1 MTSVSSCFLKVCMA
15 ARLLLIVLAGE
26 CMILP
31 AYAAA
36 HAQLNPA
43 ILVSIQARNK
53 QLEDVIMELS
63 AKTGLNF
70 HYDKA
75 DLSQHLKKKVTLH
88 CNKMPIEEV
97 LQLLSRQTG
106 LLFTRRD
113 DKVIVGQAGG
123 ATLPGSVVLNN
134 SASLERELRG
144 RIYDHKGNPL
154 PGATILIK
162 NTSKGTQA
170 DTEGGFRLNASPVDI
185 LVFRSVGHMSREMAV
200 GSNNEIEVM
209 LEENIK
215 GLNEFVVTAMGI
227 SKRTQELTYSTQ
239 QLNEEDLNRVKDMN
253 VINSL
258 SGKIAGV
265 NIVRSSSGVG
275 GSARVILRGNKS
287 TRENQPLYIIDG
299 VPMANY
305 TPSQPTD
312 IWGQSSNIVGS
323 GGRDG
328 GDGISNLNPD
338 DIESIS
344 IMKGPSAAA
353 LYGSQAANGVIV
365 ITTKR
370 GRPGKGHINFS
381 SDLTLETPLLLPR
394 LQYRYGQTIA
404 PHTDSNGKPQP
415 GSADSW
421 GGRTAAPDHVRPFF
435 NTGITFT
442 NSLSFSGG
450 TEKAQSYFS
459 YSNIANKGILPN
471 SKLDRHT
478 INYRGNLKLLDNR
491 LLVDGNI
498 LFMVQRAMN
507 RPGSGLYNNPLTGL
521 YNFPRGQDFSAYRQY
536 EYDDNSRG
544 LPLQNWWNIRYDK
557 NWTGQDDQQNPY
569 WLQYR
574 SLREESRIRGMG
586 SLSLKYLVNNW
597 LSVQARG
604 SFDRSYDQYEMKAY
618 AGTQTVLSPP
628 NGRYTLEKETNTQ
641 VYADLMLSAV
651 QQLSPRLQLN
661 ATLGSSIL
669 NVKAHDRTLLSTN
682 PNANPGLSVA
692 NRFSVADI
700 SPNALDAQQYVEQRQ
715 LQALFAS
722 AQLGFRNYLFLDLT
736 GRNDWSSTF
745 AYTPIR
751 DKGYFYYS
759 AGITAL
765 LSDMIKLPS
774 AVNFA
779 KLRVSYAKVGN
790 DIAPYVSRPSRF
802 TLQTVAGVTRV
813 SFNTRS
819 PYPGV
824 YLKPEDNRSLEIG
837 TEIRLLDNRI
847 NLDLTWYKNNNYQQ
861 YMEVPAPGGSGFL
874 FYYLNLGNIQNTGV
888 EATLTLSPI
897 RKKDFR
903 WLSAI
908 NYTFNRNK
916 VVKLSSGDI
925 PGAGPDNYFI
935 LTDFLVNMF
944 GSFIREGGSWGD
956 IYSNKELY
964 RNEKGQYVID
974 GDGRVKTSTGVFRMI
989 GNPNPRFMLGWN
1001 NTLEYKGFSLSFLVD
1016 GKFGGKV
1023 MSLTQAILDEYGV
1036 SETSAAA
1043 RDKGGVDLNAIREDG
1058 SGFSGKYDAHQYYT
1072 TIGGRA
1078 GIGEMYIYDATNIRL
1093 RELSLSWQV
1102 PLSSKWVRNLRI
1114 GLTGRNLCFLN
1125 LHAPFDPELSM
1136 SSGNGLQGIDVFGLP
1151 ATRSMGMSLRVGF

>member
-1 MTSVSSCFLKVCMA
+1 MA
-15 ARLLLIVLAGE
+15 ARLLFMLMGGTG
-26 CMILP
+26 MILP
-31 AYAAA
+31 LYARA
-36 HAQLNPA
+36 HQQLSPSL
-43 ILVSIQARNK
+43 LVSIQVRNK
-53 QLEDVIMELS
+53 PLDEVITEL
-63 AKTGLNF
+63 AVKTGLNF

-75 DLSQHLKKKVTLH
+75 ELSGHLKKKVSLDCTR
-88 CNKMPIEEV
+88 MPVEDV

-106 LLFTRRD
+106 LLFTLKE
-113 DKVIVGQAGG
+113 DKVIVGQ
-123 ATLPGSVVLNN
+123 PSVPEAVALHDKV
-134 SASLERELRG
+134 SLEREVRG

-154 PGATILIK
+154 AGATVLVK
-162 NTSKGTQA
+162 NSNRGTQA
-170 DTEGGFRLNASPVDI
+170 NADGAFQLNASPVDI
-185 LVFRSVGHMSREMAV
+185 LVFRSVGHMSRELAI
-200 GSNNEIEVM
+200 GSSTEIEVT
-209 LEENIK
+209 LEENVK

-227 SKRTQELTYSTQ
+227 SKRTKELTYSTQ
-239 QLNEEDLNRVKDMN
+239 QLNEDELNQVKDLN

-265 NIVRSSSGVG
+265 NIFRSASGLG

-312 IWGQSSNIVGS
+312 IWGQSSNIVGN

-344 IMKGPSAAA
+344 VMKGASAAA

-370 GRPGKGHINFS
+370 GRPGKGHVNFS
-381 SDLTLETPLLLPR
+381 SDFSLETPLLLPR

-404 PHTDSNGKPQP
+404 PDTDNNGKSQP

-421 GGRTAAPDHVRPFF
+421 GGRTNAPNHVRPFF
-435 NTGITFT
+435 NTGLTFT
-442 NSLSFSGG
+442 NSVSFSGG

-459 YSNIANKGILPN
+459 YSNTSNRGILPN
-471 SKLDRHT
+471 SKLGRHT
-478 INYRGNLKLLDNR
+478 FNYRGTLRLLDNR
-491 LLVDGNI
+491 LLLDGNI
-498 LFMVQRAMN
+498 IFMTQKALN
-507 RPGSGLYNNPLTGL
+507 RPASGLYYNPLTGL
-521 YNFPRGQDFSAYRQY
+521 YNFPRGLDFQRYHQY
-536 EYDDNSRG
+536 EYFDDARQ
-544 LPLQNWWNIRYDK
+544 LPLQNWWNIRSDL
-557 NWTGQDDQQNPY
+557 NWVGQDDQQNPY
-569 WLQYR
+569 WLLYK

-586 SLSLKYLVNNW
+586 SLSLKYRLNDW
-597 LSVQARG
+597 LSIQARG
-604 SFDRSYDQYEMKAY
+604 SIDRSHDQYELKAY

-628 NGRYTLEKETNTQ
+628 NGRYSLEKETNTQ
-641 VYADLMLSAV
+641 VYGDLILSVAKK
-651 QQLSPRLQLN
+651 LHPHLDLA

-669 NVKAHDRTLLSTN
+669 DVKAHDRTLLSTN

-700 SPNALDAQQYVEQRQ
+700 SPNALDAEQYVEQRQ

-722 AQLGFRNYLFLDLT
+722 AQLGYRNFLYLDIT

-751 DKGYFYYS
+751 SKGYFYYS
-759 AGITAL
+759 AGLTAL
-765 LSDMIKLPS
+765 LSDMFKLP
-774 AVNFA
+774 APLNFA
-779 KLRVSYAKVGN
+779 KLRISYAKVGN
-790 DIAPYVSRPSRF
+790 DIAPYVSRPARF
-802 TLQTVAGVTRV
+802 KLQTVAGVTRV
-813 SFNTRS
+813 SFNTHS

-837 TEIRLLDNRI
+837 TELRLFDNRAS
-847 NLDLTWYKNNNYQQ
+847 LDLTWYKNNNYQQ
-861 YMEVPAPGGSGFL
+861 YMQVPAPAGSGFL
-874 FYYLNLGNIQNTGV
+874 FYYLNLGNIQNTGL
-888 EATLTLSPI
+888 EATLTVSPI
-897 RKKDFR
+897 RTKHFH
-903 WLSAI
+903 WQSAL
-908 NYTFNRNK
+908 NYSFNQNK
-916 VVKLSSGDI
+916 VVQLSSPDI

-935 LTDFLVNMF
+935 LTDFLVNMY

-974 GDGRVKTSTGVFRMI
+974 SDGRLKTSTGVFRKI
-989 GNPNPRFMLGWN
+989 GNPTPRFTLGWN
-1001 NTLEYKGFSLSFLVD
+1001 NTLEYKGLSLSFLID
-1016 GKFGGKV
+1016 GKFGGQV

-1036 SETSAAA
+1036 SETSAVA
-1043 RDKGGVDLNAIREDG
+1043 RDQGGISLNAVREDG
-1058 SGFSGKYDAHQYYT
+1058 SAYTGKYDTQQYYT

-1078 GIGEMYIYDATNIRL
+1078 GIGGMYIYDATNIRL

-1102 PLSSKWVRNLRI
+1102 PLSSKWIRKLQI

-1125 LHAPFDPELSM
+1125 LHAPFDPEVSM